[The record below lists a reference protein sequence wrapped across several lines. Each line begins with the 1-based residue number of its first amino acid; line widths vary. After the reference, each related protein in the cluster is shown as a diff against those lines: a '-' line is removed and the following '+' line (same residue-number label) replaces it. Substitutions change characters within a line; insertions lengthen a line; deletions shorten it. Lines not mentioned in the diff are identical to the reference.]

1 MSAPTTAPTV
11 DIPTVPP
18 TSTPAPRPGAPTPPL
33 AARARHLGLGYG
45 ARTVLADVD
54 LDIATHAVTVLIGP
68 NGAGKSTLLH
78 ALAGLVPAQAGE
90 LDVPALGRRG
100 GVALVLQATDAN
112 QRLPLTVREVVAMG
126 RFPHRR
132 WFGRLTADDRAA
144 IDGAIDL
151 LHLRDLA
158 GAQIRELS
166 GGQRQ
171 RAFVAQGLAQQAE
184 LLVLDEPFTGLDI
197 LSHAAIREAIAHER
211 DAGRAVVLS
220 THDLADATTAD
231 QVVLLAGRVVA
242 AGPPDE
248 VLADRNLSAAYGSRL
263 VHLGGRVA
271 LLDDPHDH
279 YTADHDTHD
288 HDDSHDPASRPAGV
302 KPT

>member
-1 MSAPTTAPTV
+1 MSVPTPTV
-11 DIPTVPP
+11 DPTPVPP
-18 TSTPAPRPGAPTPPL
+18 SAPDTPRLDAATPPL
-33 AARARHLGLGYG
+33 AARTRHLALGYG
-45 ARTVLADVD
+45 ARAVLVDVD
-54 LDIATHAVTVLIGP
+54 LDIPGAAVTVLIGP

-78 ALAGLVPAQAGE
+78 AFAGLVHPQTGE
-90 LDVPALGRRG
+90 LEIPALRRRG

-112 QRLPLTVREVVAMG
+112 RRLPLTVREVVAMG

-132 WFGRLTADDRAA
+132 WFARSSPADRAA
-144 IDGAIDL
+144 VDAALDL

-171 RAFVAQGLAQQAE
+171 RAFVAQGLAQQAD

-220 THDLADATTAD
+220 THDLADATSAD
-231 QVVLLAGRVVA
+231 EVVLLAGRVVA
-242 AGPPDE
+242 AGPPDD
-248 VLADRNLSAAYGSRL
+248 VLSDRHLSAAYGSRL

-279 YTADHDTHD
+279 PPHDHPPHDTHD
-288 HDDSHDPASRPAGV
+288 DPVSRPEGV
-302 KPT
+302 QPT

>member
-1 MSAPTTAPTV
+1 MSTSTTATV
-11 DIPTVPP
+11 ALPIPVPF
-18 TSTPAPRPGAPTPPL
+18 
-33 AARARHLGLGYG
+33 AARAHHLGLGYG
-45 ARTVLADVD
+45 ARAVLTDVD
-54 LDIATHAVTVLIGP
+54 LTIPTGAVTVLIGP

-78 ALAGLVPAQAGE
+78 ALAGLVRPQDGE
-90 LDVPALGRRG
+90 LDVPALRRRG
-100 GVALVLQATDAN
+100 GVALVLQATEAN

-132 WFGRLTADDRAA
+132 WFGRPTAADRAA
-144 IDGAIDL
+144 VDAALDL

-220 THDLADATTAD
+220 THDLADAATAD

-248 VLADRNLSAAYGSRL
+248 VLEDRHLSAAYGSRL

-279 YTADHDTHD
+279 GCDDQTHD
-288 HDDSHDPASRPAGV
+288 HRSHGHEHGRDHEHDDHEH
-302 KPT
+302 PTDHHL